1 MQNLDKKKKN
11 SQRLIATPNHMDS
24 FLYLTDKQVDDSNE
38 VDEYIEDLIFNKDFG
53 VKHNDEKN
61 EYHFMYESSDS
72 DVDNLDELQKYA
84 LSTRSKEVELVIN
97 S

>member
-1 MQNLDKKKKN
+1 M
-11 SQRLIATPNHMDS
+11 
-24 FLYLTDKQVDDSNE
+24 
-38 VDEYIEDLIFNKDFG
+38 
-53 VKHNDEKN
+53 KHNDEKN